1 MRARK
6 QLKHDG
12 RAIIVVP
19 SLPRLYGSVDSLS
32 GHFRRFTRREL
43 IAVANAAGFEV
54 ESIRY
59 FNPLAILPYWLLYR
73 VVGVK
78 SVSSGQLGFYD
89 RAIVPL
95 AYKIIGLF
103 GGKIPGINLIAILK
117 NPQ

>member
-1 MRARK
+1 
-6 QLKHDG
+6 
-12 RAIIVVP
+12 
-19 SLPRLYGSVDSLS
+19 
-32 GHFRRFTRREL
+32 L

-73 VVGVK
+73 VAGVK
-78 SVSSGQLGFYD
+78 SVGSGQLGFYD

-95 AYKIIGLF
+95 AYRMIGLF
-103 GGKIPGINLIAILK
+103 SGKIPGINLIAILK